1 MRTHLR
7 RAGFYEYEIAIALS
21 GKDDCTATVTRL
33 VRRAPGV
40 LPAEIRGLHKF
51 DISGGTEDE
60 VLRRME
66 DRVNMWALNPW
77 IADA

>member
-1 MRTHLR
+1 MRTYVR
-7 RAGFYEYEIAIALS
+7 RAGFYEYEIAIAPS

-40 LPAEIRGLHKF
+40 PAAEIRGLHKF
-51 DISGGTEDE
+51 DTSGGTEDE
-60 VLRRME
+60 ALRRME
-66 DRVNMWALNPW
+66 DRVKMWALNPW